1 MKTLDKLD
9 IKAFNHLWETNKI
22 DKKKVAQKWFSEYG
36 IRSMI
41 SPNKKSLFVWVN
53 EQLIHVSND
62 EINYRADL
70 YRREFINGEK
80 L

>member
-9 IKAFNHLWETNKI
+9 IKVFNHLWETDKI

-53 EQLIHVSND
+53 DQLIHVSND